1 MNICPAQKFH
11 LIMKWKVIEYY
22 PCNIYIIEN
31 FLNDEECN
39 YFINFIERFKHLSVK
54 WEINS
59 TNNVE
64 CYNLVMDDLK
74 QKLNNNDVIIDILR
88 MDETIYNVFS
98 NALNIINSLAP
109 YLRYEKDCG
118 YQLRKIYGKTA
129 LHTDSVH
136 CNQNALKN
144 YIRTLTM
151 ILNLNDNYTGGVY
164 KFPLQNIEIELK
176 KGSVIIFPP
185 YWTHPHEVTSI
196 NENESRYTINT
207 WILEKLKF

>member
-31 FLNDEECN
+31 FVDDEDCKL
-39 YFINFIERFKHLSVK
+39 IIDFIERFQHYSEK

-59 TNNVE
+59 INNVE
-64 CYNLVMDDLK
+64 CYNLIMENLK
-74 QKLNNNDVIIDILR
+74 QKLNNNEIIIDILR
-88 MDETIYNVFS
+88 MDEIIYNIFS
-98 NALNIINSLAP
+98 NALNLIHSFTP

-118 YQLRKIYGKTA
+118 YQLRKVYGETKI
-129 LHTDSVH
+129 HTDSIH
-136 CNQNALKN
+136 SSHDTFKE

-151 ILNLNDNYTGGVY
+151 IVNLNDNYTGGIY
-164 KFPLQNIEIELK
+164 KFPLQNIEFKLK
-176 KGSVIIFPP
+176 RGSVVIFPP
-185 YWTHPHEVTSI
+185 YWTHPHQVTLV
-196 NENESRYTINT
+196 NEPRYTIST